1 MPTRAERIAALE
13 EKARVLRDRAAKL
26 AAIDTKAERKKFER
40 KKYVA
45 GAALM
50 AALQAGKVEEAW
62 VRDLVAAF
70 NNRATDRALFGLDP
84 LPGQESTEG

>member
-26 AAIDTKAERKKFER
+26 AAIDTRTERKKFER

-50 AALQAGKVEEAW
+50 AALQAGKLEEAF

-70 NNRATDRALFGLDP
+70 NNRGTDRALFGLDP